1 MPTNRQH
8 DHLETIGRFFD
19 SLDRLVEM
27 ANTNLTL
34 ILDFPFLKQNLG

>member
-19 SLDRLVEM
+19 SLDRLVEKV
-27 ANTNLTL
+27 NLT
-34 ILDFPFLKQNLG
+34 ITKIKLDFLSLEN